1 MNDKYNL
8 SSKEQD
14 IASHIKGIMSLLG
27 IEETPSNIDTPKR
40 IAKMYSR
47 EVFSS
52 EGKDLAELDAQMT
65 TFINTDLSSMPV
77 TMTGIKFSS
86 MCAHHWLP
94 FFGEVEIS
102 YTPFTKVIGL
112 SKLPRVV
119 KWFSKKPQTQEEMTK
134 EIGNYLVVLLNPRNL
149 SVKVTALH
157 TCVACRGIE
166 SVGTETIT
174 EYRYSRGEDA

>member
-8 SSKEQD
+8 SSKEQE

-52 EGKDLAELDAQMT
+52 EGRDLAELDAQMT

-86 MCAHHWLP
+86 MCEHHWLP
-94 FFGEVEIS
+94 FFGEVEIT
-102 YTPFTKVIGL
+102 YTPYLKVAGL

-119 KWFSKKPQTQEEMTK
+119 KWFSKKPQTQEVMTK
-134 EIGNYLVVLLNPRNL
+134 EIGEYLVSKLEPCMIT
-149 SVKVTALH
+149 VKVTALH
-157 TCVACRGIE
+157 TCVTCRGIE
-166 SVGTETIT
+166 SVDTETT
-174 EYRYSRGEDA
+174 TTYEYEIKEDA